1 MGGTLWRKIGAPGAN
16 ITAQSTARPRKGPGC
31 ATIYW
36 TMVMD
41 ALRTETTV
49 CPTHQSE
56 KIYLT
61 NQCLTVMIKKEMYNL
76 MQNEVEKM
84 KISVGAMS
92 VGAMS
97 ELLKMFYDSLIQ
109 QNFTPEQAIQL
120 TSDYMKAV
128 FGK

>member
-1 MGGTLWRKIGAPGAN
+1 MEKNAYPMNQNEKIG
-16 ITAQSTARPRKGPGC
+16 
-31 ATIYW
+31 
-36 TMVMD
+36 
-41 ALRTETTV
+41 
-49 CPTHQSE
+49 
-56 KIYLT
+56 LT
-61 NQCLTVMIKKEMYNL
+61 NKSLAVMIKEEIYNL

-84 KISVGAMS
+84 KVG

-97 ELLKMFYDSLIQ
+97 ELLRMFYDSLIQ

>member
-1 MGGTLWRKIGAPGAN
+1 
-16 ITAQSTARPRKGPGC
+16 
-31 ATIYW
+31 
-36 TMVMD
+36 
-41 ALRTETTV
+41 
-49 CPTHQSE
+49 
-56 KIYLT
+56 
-61 NQCLTVMIKKEMYNL
+61 MIKKGMYNL

-84 KISVGAMS
+84 KVG

-97 ELLKMFYDSLIQ
+97 ELLRMFYDSLIK

>member
-16 ITAQSTARPRKGPGC
+16 TIGQSTARPRKGPGC

-36 TMVMD
+36 TMAMD

-61 NQCLTVMIKKEMYNL
+61 NRHLTTMIKKEMYNL

-84 KISVGAMS
+84 KIG

-97 ELLKMFYDSLIQ
+97 ELLRMFYDSLIQ

>member
-1 MGGTLWRKIGAPGAN
+1 MGRSVIP
-16 ITAQSTARPRKGPGC
+16 S
-31 ATIYW
+31 
-36 TMVMD
+36 
-41 ALRTETTV
+41 
-49 CPTHQSE
+49 SE
-56 KIYLT
+56 KRGLT
-61 NQCLTVMIKKEMYNL
+61 NRGLTVMIKKGMYNL

-84 KISVGAMS
+84 KIG

-97 ELLKMFYDSLIQ
+97 ELLRMFYDSLIQ

>member
-1 MGGTLWRKIGAPGAN
+1 MGRSVVP
-16 ITAQSTARPRKGPGC
+16 S
-31 ATIYW
+31 
-36 TMVMD
+36 
-41 ALRTETTV
+41 
-49 CPTHQSE
+49 SE
-56 KIYLT
+56 KRGLT
-61 NQCLTVMIKKEMYNL
+61 NRGLTTMIKKGMYNL

-84 KISVGAMS
+84 KIG

-97 ELLKMFYDSLIQ
+97 ELLRMFYDSLIK

>member
-1 MGGTLWRKIGAPGAN
+1 MGGTLWRKIDALGAN
-16 ITAQSTARPRKGPGC
+16 IIDQSIVHPQKGPGC
-31 ATIYW
+31 ATICW

-61 NQCLTVMIKKEMYNL
+61 NQCLTVMIKKEMCNL
-76 MQNEVEKM
+76 MQNEVERM

-92 VGAMS
+92 
-97 ELLKMFYDSLIQ
+97 ELLRMFYDSLIQ

>member
-1 MGGTLWRKIGAPGAN
+1 MEKNRCE
-16 ITAQSTARPRKGPGC
+16 GC
-31 ATIYW
+31 IYW
-36 TMVMD
+36 KSLSGYGGD
-41 ALRTETTV
+41 ACCHYILMEGHSRV
-49 CPTHQSE
+49 RDGE
-56 KIYLT
+56 KCCSFKQKRGLT
-61 NQCLTVMIKKEMYNL
+61 NRVLTTMIKKEMYNL

-84 KISVGAMS
+84 KIG

-97 ELLKMFYDSLIQ
+97 ELLRMFYDSLIQ

>member
-1 MGGTLWRKIGAPGAN
+1 MI
-16 ITAQSTARPRKGPGC
+16 
-31 ATIYW
+31 
-36 TMVMD
+36 
-41 ALRTETTV
+41 
-49 CPTHQSE
+49 E
-56 KIYLT
+56 KEI
-61 NQCLTVMIKKEMYNL
+61 YNL

-84 KISVGAMS
+84 KIG

-109 QNFTPEQAIQL
+109 NNFTPDQAILL

>member
-1 MGGTLWRKIGAPGAN
+1 
-16 ITAQSTARPRKGPGC
+16 
-31 ATIYW
+31 
-36 TMVMD
+36 
-41 ALRTETTV
+41 
-49 CPTHQSE
+49 
-56 KIYLT
+56 
-61 NQCLTVMIKKEMYNL
+61 MIKKGMYNL

-84 KISVGAMS
+84 KIV

-109 QNFTPEQAIQL
+109 NNFTPDQAILL

>member
-1 MGGTLWRKIGAPGAN
+1 
-16 ITAQSTARPRKGPGC
+16 
-31 ATIYW
+31 
-36 TMVMD
+36 
-41 ALRTETTV
+41 
-49 CPTHQSE
+49 
-56 KIYLT
+56 
-61 NQCLTVMIKKEMYNL
+61 

-84 KISVGAMS
+84 KIG

-109 QNFTPEQAIQL
+109 QNFTPDQAIQL